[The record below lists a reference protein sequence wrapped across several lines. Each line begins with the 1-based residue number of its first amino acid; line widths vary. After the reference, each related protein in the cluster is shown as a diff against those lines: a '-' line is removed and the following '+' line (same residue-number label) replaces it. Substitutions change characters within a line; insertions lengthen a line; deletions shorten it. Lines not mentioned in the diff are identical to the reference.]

1 MSVEELFSERTWALW
16 GLLGT
21 LLGTL
26 LLVAALL
33 WTGARVN
40 EQGRALWR
48 SVRGQRAALIAAVD
62 EPADPLIAQLAALTR
77 VPPGVWAVFLPA
89 FLNALAEGLDRALNS
104 PDHAA

>member
-1 MSVEELFSERTWALW
+1 MAIEGLFAENTWALW

-33 WTGARVN
+33 WAGARVG

-48 SVRGQRAALIAAVD
+48 SVRGQRAAVIGAVD

-77 VPPGVWAVFLPA
+77 VPPGVWAAFLPA
-89 FLNALAEGLDRALNS
+89 FLNALAAGLDRALGAE
-104 PDHAA
+104 DHRG